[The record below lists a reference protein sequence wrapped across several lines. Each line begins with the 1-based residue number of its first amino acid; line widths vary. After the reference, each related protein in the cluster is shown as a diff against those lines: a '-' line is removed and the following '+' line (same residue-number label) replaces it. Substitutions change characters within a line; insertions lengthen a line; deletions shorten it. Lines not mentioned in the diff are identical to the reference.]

1 MIMTEPQ
8 LLFVYGNA
16 AAGRDNDFNTWYD
29 QHIREMTGVAGV
41 HSGQRFAAL
50 DSEFAK
56 AFPLPPAPYLSR
68 YEFEGDPDA
77 MWAGVVAG
85 IKSGAVTMSDSVE
98 PSAVLM
104 QVWAPHKG
112 RIDNESSTPRDERG
126 FYFVFGNALEGKD
139 EVYNDWYDNTHLPEV
154 LAVPGVLSAQRYTLA
169 EPECTKRTPVTHRY
183 LAAYE
188 FEGSA
193 DAIMTVMREKSA
205 SGEMNMHPSLDL
217 QTVRMSFWNPL
228 TPKVTA

>member
-1 MIMTEPQ
+1 MIMTEQQ

-16 AAGRDNDFNTWYD
+16 VAGREDDFNRWYD
-29 QHIREMTGVAGV
+29 QHIREMAGVAGV
-41 HSGQRFAAL
+41 RSGQRFAAL

-56 AFPLPPAPYLSR
+56 AFPPPPAPYLST
-68 YEFEGDPDA
+68 YEFQGDPDA
-77 MWAGVVAG
+77 MWGAVVAG
-85 IKSGAVTMSDSVE
+85 LKSGEVTASDAVDQ
-98 PSAVLM
+98 SAVLM

-112 RIDNESSTPRDERG
+112 RLENESSTPRDQRG
-126 FYFVFGNALEGKD
+126 LYFVFGNAREGQD
-139 EVYNDWYDNTHLPEV
+139 EVYNEWYDNTHLPEV

-169 EPECTKRTPVTHRY
+169 TPQFTKRSPITHRY

-205 SGEMNMHPSLDL
+205 SGEMNMHESLEL
-217 QTVRMSFWNPL
+217 ETVRMSFWNPIS
-228 TPKVTA
+228 PKVTA